1 MAGRDYFTGR
11 QDFGVKHSNEER
23 EDRIMKYRV
32 NEECIGCGL
41 CAGTCP
47 EVFSMG
53 DDGVAVAI
61 ETEVPEEALNSAAE
75 AKDGCPVGA
84 IEEA

>member
-1 MAGRDYFTGR
+1 
-11 QDFGVKHSNEER
+11 
-23 EDRIMKYRV
+23 MKYYV
-32 NEECIGCGL
+32 DDSCIGCGL

-47 EVFSMG
+47 EVFSMS
-53 DDGVAVAI
+53 DTGVAVAI
-61 ETEVPEEALNSAAE
+61 DEEVAEDVQNSAAE

>member
-1 MAGRDYFTGR
+1 
-11 QDFGVKHSNEER
+11 
-23 EDRIMKYRV
+23 MKYVV
-32 NEECIGCGL
+32 NVGCISCGL

-53 DDGVAVAI
+53 DEGLAVAI
-61 ETEVPEEALNSAAE
+61 DTEVPADALDSAAE
-75 AKDGCPVGA
+75 AKENCPVGA

>member
-1 MAGRDYFTGR
+1 
-11 QDFGVKHSNEER
+11 
-23 EDRIMKYRV
+23 MKYFV
-32 NEECIGCGL
+32 NDGCIGCGL

-47 EVFSMG
+47 DVFSMS

-61 ETEVPEEALNSAAE
+61 ETEVPEEAQNSAAE
-75 AKDGCPVGA
+75 AKDNCPVSA

>member
-1 MAGRDYFTGR
+1 
-11 QDFGVKHSNEER
+11 
-23 EDRIMKYRV
+23 MKYFV
-32 NEECIGCGL
+32 NDGCIGCGL

-47 EVFSMG
+47 DVFSMS

-61 ETEVPEEALNSAAE
+61 DMDVTEEALDSAAE
-75 AKDGCPVGA
+75 AKENCPVGA